1 MGNRTEESIREEK
14 MLRFYD
20 TQEETTMVKWL
31 LIGYLLVNV
40 IVFAMYGIDKY
51 KATHK
56 KWRIPE
62 ATLIGAAVFGVL
74 GALAGMYIFHHKT
87 KKPKFYITVPAIL
100 VLEVAAA
107 ICLYLF
113 IL

>member
-1 MGNRTEESIREEK
+1 MW
-14 MLRFYD
+14 
-20 TQEETTMVKWL
+20 KWL
-31 LIGYLLVNV
+31 LLGYFVVNL
-40 IVFAMYGIDKY
+40 IVFLMYGIDKY

-62 ATLIGAAVFGVL
+62 ATLIGAAVFGVV

-87 KKPKFYITVPAIL
+87 KKPKFYITVPVIFA
-100 VLEVAAA
+100 LELAVA

-113 IL
+113 VL

>member
-1 MGNRTEESIREEK
+1 MG
-14 MLRFYD
+14 
-20 TQEETTMVKWL
+20 KWL
-31 LIGYLLVNV
+31 ILVYAVINI
-40 IVFAMYGIDKY
+40 IVFCMYGIDKY

-74 GALAGMYIFHHKT
+74 GALAGMHVFHHKT
-87 KKPKFYITVPAIL
+87 KKPKFYITVPVIL
-100 VLEVAAA
+100 VLEVAVA

-113 IL
+113 VF

>member
-1 MGNRTEESIREEK
+1 MEK
-14 MLRFYD
+14 
-20 TQEETTMVKWL
+20 WIL
-31 LIGYLLVNV
+31 LGYLAVNV

-74 GALAGMYIFHHKT
+74 GALLGMKVFHHKT
-87 KKPKFYITVPAIL
+87 KKPKFYITVPVIL
-100 VLEVAAA
+100 VVEIVLAV
-107 ICLYLF
+107 YLF
-113 IL
+113 ITFK

>member
-1 MGNRTEESIREEK
+1 MG
-14 MLRFYD
+14 
-20 TQEETTMVKWL
+20 KWL
-31 LIGYLLVNV
+31 ILVYAVINI
-40 IVFAMYGIDKY
+40 IVFCMYGIDKY

-74 GALAGMYIFHHKT
+74 GALAGMHVFHHKT
-87 KKPKFYITVPAIL
+87 KKPKFYITVPVIL

-113 IL
+113 VF